1 MTGTL
6 LRALRLWCQTLIS
19 SSTHGRCAL
28 APCKWPRTRQNG
40 RPWQSSVLP
49 LIAPPPR
56 ALRFEDI
63 QVGS

>member
-1 MTGTL
+1 MRGTL
-6 LRALRLWCQTLIS
+6 LRALRLWCQTLIT

-28 APCKWPRTRQNG
+28 AHCKWSRTRRNG
-40 RPWQSSVLP
+40 RPRQSSVLP

-63 QVGS
+63 PVGG

>member
-6 LRALRLWCQTLIS
+6 LRALSLWCQTLLQAVP
-19 SSTHGRCAL
+19 RQVCACIL
-28 APCKWPRTRQNG
+28 KWSRTRRNG

-49 LIAPPPR
+49 LLAPPPR